1 MKIMRFW
8 LSLLWCLLSI
18 ATAEEKKNP
27 LQVTMISE
35 ASQIR
40 AGETFWVGF
49 HLQHPSGYHSYWKHP
64 GVVGVATKISWQL
77 PEGFRAGDIVWPAPE
92 KVMMSIHPAQ
102 GYRGDVLLMVPITA
116 PANWSKPTVTLKAE
130 LDWMCCAQ
138 SCHPAHRMP
147 FALTVKVGKE
157 AILHPEHQRLFEKN
171 RQRVPRPDPLWVTTA
186 RIDAKQITLRLKR
199 APGNLRR
206 VEDLGD
212 VWFFSADGAV
222 HSAEPQHKTI
232 LADGTLQLTMMR
244 YEFGPQDL
252 PRLLGVMRAE
262 KGWHTDGSLP
272 FIEIT
277 AQASSR

>member
-1 MKIMRFW
+1 MRFW
-8 LSLLWCLLSI
+8 LSLLWYLLSI
-18 ATAEEKKNP
+18 ATADEKKNP

-35 ASQIR
+35 ASQVR

-49 HLQHPSGYHSYWKHP
+49 HLQHPPGYHSYWKHP

-92 KVMMSIHPAQ
+92 KVMMRIHPAQ
-102 GYRGDVLLMVPITA
+102 GYRGEVLLMVPITA
-116 PANWSKPTVTLKAE
+116 PANWSKPTVTLKVE

-138 SCHPAHRMP
+138 GCHPAHRVP

-157 AILHPEHQRLFEKN
+157 AILHPEHHAMFEKS

-186 RIDAKQITLRLKR
+186 RIDATKIILCVKP
-199 APGNLRR
+199 APGNPRGIK
-206 VEDLGD
+206 DLGD

-252 PRLLGVMRAE
+252 PRLLGVLRAE
-262 KGWHTDGSLP
+262 KGWHTDSAVP
-272 FIEIT
+272 CIEIS
-277 AQASSR
+277 APLSKP

>member
-1 MKIMRFW
+1 MMIMRFW

-18 ATAEEKKNP
+18 AKAEEKNNP
-27 LQVTMISE
+27 LLVTMISE
-35 ASQIR
+35 VSQVR

-49 HLQHPSGYHSYWKHP
+49 HLQHPPGYHSYWKHP

-116 PANWSKPTVTLKAE
+116 PATWSEATVTLKAE

-138 SCHPAHRMP
+138 SCHPAHRVP
-147 FALTVKVGKE
+147 FALAVKVGKE
-157 AILHPEHQRLFEKN
+157 AILHPEHHAIFEKN
-171 RQRVPRPDPLWVTTA
+171 RQRMPRPDPLWGGHA
-186 RIDAKQITLRLKR
+186 QIDAKQITLRLK
-199 APGNLRR
+199 PVLGNPRR
-206 VEDLGD
+206 VEDLGEI
-212 VWFFSADGAV
+212 WFFSADGAV

-232 LADGTLQLTMMR
+232 LANGTLQLTMTR
-244 YEFGPQDL
+244 YEFGPQNL
-252 PRLLGVMRAE
+252 PRLQGVIRAE
-262 KGWHTDGSLP
+262 KGWQPDGSLP

-277 AQASSR
+277 APASSR

>member
-1 MKIMRFW
+1 MRFW

-35 ASQIR
+35 ASQVR

-49 HLQHPSGYHSYWKHP
+49 HLQHPPGYHSYWKHP

-102 GYRGDVLLMVPITA
+102 GYRGEVLLMVPITA

-138 SCHPAHRMP
+138 GCHPAHRVP
-147 FALTVKVGKE
+147 FALAVKVGKE
-157 AILHPEHQRLFEKN
+157 AILHPEHHAMFEKS

-186 RIDAKQITLRLKR
+186 RIDATKIILCVKP
-199 APGNLRR
+199 APGNPRGIK
-206 VEDLGD
+206 DLGD

-252 PRLLGVMRAE
+252 PRLLGVLRAE
-262 KGWHTDGSLP
+262 KGWHTGSAVP
-272 FIEIT
+272 CIEIS
-277 AQASSR
+277 APLSKP